1 MVFTMNTSVF
11 AEEITVDSYAVEESA
26 DTAFAEE
33 IAGLDAAIDEAGEEA
48 AATGWDV
55 ETNDDAEDDG
65 AEFYKWAKV
74 NNNKTLLV
82 SSNDTGENDDED
94 IVIDGDWTDSDD
106 LESFTIQANDKHDP
120 TNFGSVS
127 VNLSVGYGADDDDY
141 GKSVS
146 VCVISQNVA
155 FTYEVDD
162 EEYVK
167 VDVKDEANKSTYT
180 FTSVYREDEDE
191 DEVTLMSN
199 NEIFGEK
206 EVKTSDA
213 KITYYDHI
221 PYFGKSIK
229 GKADLT
235 KLLGNI
241 TISANDGT
249 IYKPVKAKIV
259 TVKNKLSGKSVSLN
273 KYIRITKLE
282 ISGNSSPD
290 NNQKKALKAMQ
301 KEVKEATKASKKA
314 PGKLPVTVYAFHLTN
329 DSVASDLSDATLK
342 GKKDDNKFTFSFKF
356 KDSEQKYKAGI
367 KKKDE
372 TKKVPTVYK
381 LEGDTFSISNN
392 EIWGSVSV
400 NKVDNKLK

>member
-33 IAGLDAAIDEAGEEA
+33 IAGLDAAIDEEGEEA

-55 ETNDDAEDDG
+55 ETVDVAEDDE

-74 NNNKTLLV
+74 DNSKTLLV
-82 SSNDTGENDDED
+82 SSNDTGEDDDED

-106 LESFTIQANDKHDP
+106 LESFTIQASEKHDP
-120 TNFGSVS
+120 AHFGSVS

-146 VCVISQNVA
+146 VCVISENVA
-155 FTYEVDD
+155 FTYEVDV

-167 VDVKDEANKSTYT
+167 VDVKDEAGKSTYT

-191 DEVTLMSN
+191 ETLMSN
-199 NEIFGEK
+199 NEIFGEGT
-206 EVKTSDA
+206 VATTNV

-229 GKADLT
+229 SKADLT

-241 TISANDGT
+241 TISNNLGT
-249 IYKPVKAKIV
+249 IYYKPVKAKIV
-259 TVKNKLSGKSVSLN
+259 TVKNKLSDKSVSLN
-273 KYIRITKLE
+273 KYIQITKLE
-282 ISGNSSPD
+282 ISGNSSPNKD
-290 NNQKKALKAMQ
+290 EKKTLKAIQ
-301 KEVKEATKASKKA
+301 KEVKDATKASKKKA
-314 PGKLPVTVYAFHLTN
+314 GKLPVTVYPFHLTN

-342 GKKDDNKFTFSFKF
+342 GKKADNKFKFSFKF
-356 KDSEQKYKAGI
+356 KDSEQ
-367 KKKDE
+367 
-372 TKKVPTVYK
+372 
-381 LEGDTFSISNN
+381 
-392 EIWGSVSV
+392 
-400 NKVDNKLK
+400 